1 MDDDLQMDLNIP
13 TRQRDSI
20 QSQFDRFHEQNPQ
33 VFAEA
38 VKRAREMRATGR
50 AQYSMHTILQKI
62 CWDTDIETT
71 GRDFKINN
79 NYSSRYARL
88 IVEQYPEFEGFFQ
101 MRELTAE

>member
-20 QSQFDRFHEQNPQ
+20 QLQFDRFHSENPH
-33 VFAEA
+33 VLNILVHLGHKAMERG
-38 VKRAREMRATGR
+38 KRHYGMHALMQIARWEIEMT
-50 AQYSMHTILQKI
+50 T
-62 CWDTDIETT
+62 TD
-71 GRDFKINN
+71 RDFKINN